1 MITDEVCLRAHTK
14 RNSHI
19 HTGQVSGNGGM
30 ADGSLCTVL
39 AITHVG
45 IVMVVCTH

>member
-1 MITDEVCLRAHTK
+1 MVMDEVGLRAHTK
-14 RNSHI
+14 RNHHI

-30 ADGSLCTVL
+30 ANGSLCTVL
-39 AITHVG
+39 AITHMG